1 MSNSEEEEIA
11 RDYICFGNPDATVVI
26 VDGTCLERNL
36 NLVYQIMEIT
46 PNIIVCVNLLDEA
59 KKKGM
64 SIDLNEL
71 ERKLG
76 VPVVGTIARKKKTL
90 NSLMKKVEE
99 VASKKIKLEPKLIK
113 YIPIIEDG
121 IKIISS
127 KVEEVLPEEK
137 KYLTRWISLKLI
149 DREEKILS
157 SIQNKL
163 NISLLENEEI
173 NNKIVETEEMLK
185 KHNIN
190 KENIRETIVS
200 SIVFEAESITKEVI
214 IYENKRYET
223 RDRKIDKILTSK
235 IWGIPIMI
243 AFLGVILWI
252 TIVGANYPSELLS
265 TFFGWLGQKI
275 LWLFEH
281 LNAPLW
287 LKGLLI
293 DGVYQTVTWIISVML
308 PPMAIFFPMFTL
320 LEDLGVL
327 PRIAFNLDKYFKKA
341 CSSGKQAL
349 TMCMG
354 LGCNAAGVVGCRI
367 IDSPREKL
375 ISILTN
381 SFMPC
386 NGRFPFLICIATIFI
401 GSFFTGAMQSIA
413 STLAVL
419 AIIILGVILTLIISK
434 MLSKTILKGMP
445 SSFILELPPYRKPQV
460 GKILVRSIF
469 DRTLFVLR
477 KSNIGSSSS
486 RYNYMAI
493 CKYSNRRSKYSYICS
508 KFLRPFC
515 KFNGIRWIYFN
526 SIHFRT
532 SSK

>member
-71 ERKLG
+71 ERKIG

-185 KHNIN
+185 K
-190 KENIRETIVS
+190 T
-200 SIVFEAESITKEVI
+200 
-214 IYENKRYET
+214 
-223 RDRKIDKILTSK
+223 
-235 IWGIPIMI
+235 
-243 AFLGVILWI
+243 
-252 TIVGANYPSELLS
+252 
-265 TFFGWLGQKI
+265 
-275 LWLFEH
+275 
-281 LNAPLW
+281 
-287 LKGLLI
+287 
-293 DGVYQTVTWIISVML
+293 
-308 PPMAIFFPMFTL
+308 
-320 LEDLGVL
+320 
-327 PRIAFNLDKYFKKA
+327 
-341 CSSGKQAL
+341 
-349 TMCMG
+349 
-354 LGCNAAGVVGCRI
+354 
-367 IDSPREKL
+367 
-375 ISILTN
+375 
-381 SFMPC
+381 
-386 NGRFPFLICIATIFI
+386 
-401 GSFFTGAMQSIA
+401 
-413 STLAVL
+413 
-419 AIIILGVILTLIISK
+419 
-434 MLSKTILKGMP
+434 
-445 SSFILELPPYRKPQV
+445 
-460 GKILVRSIF
+460 
-469 DRTLFVLR
+469 
-477 KSNIGSSSS
+477 
-486 RYNYMAI
+486 
-493 CKYSNRRSKYSYICS
+493 
-508 KFLRPFC
+508 
-515 KFNGIRWIYFN
+515 
-526 SIHFRT
+526 
-532 SSK
+532 

>member
-46 PNIIVCVNLLDEA
+46 PNIIVCVNLLDEV

-137 KYLTRWISLKLI
+137 KHLSRWISLKLI
-149 DREEKILS
+149 DREEKILF

-190 KENIRETIVS
+190 KENIRDTIVS
-200 SIVFEAESITKEVI
+200 SIVFEAESIAKEVI
-214 IYENKRYET
+214 TYENKRYET

-354 LGCNAAGVVGCRI
+354 VT
-367 IDSPREKL
+367 KWL
-375 ISILTN
+375 I
-381 SFMPC
+381 FK
-386 NGRFPFLICIATIFI
+386 
-401 GSFFTGAMQSIA
+401 
-413 STLAVL
+413 
-419 AIIILGVILTLIISK
+419 ISH
-434 MLSKTILKGMP
+434 
-445 SSFILELPPYRKPQV
+445 
-460 GKILVRSIF
+460 
-469 DRTLFVLR
+469 FVL
-477 KSNIGSSSS
+477 
-486 RYNYMAI
+486 
-493 CKYSNRRSKYSYICS
+493 
-508 KFLRPFC
+508 L
-515 KFNGIRWIYFN
+515 
-526 SIHFRT
+526 
-532 SSK
+532 